1 MGGDMMIKLVRQYHN
16 RDGYDV
22 IYESGR
28 MVMYDADRL
37 PGTVTGFIQSAG
49 TVKHKTDKI
58 FGRITEYSR

>member
-1 MGGDMMIKLVRQYHN
+1 MIKLVRKYHD
-16 RDGYDV
+16 RDEYDV

-37 PGTVTGFIQSAG
+37 PLTAVLFMEDAG
-49 TVKHKTDKI
+49 NIRHQTDRI

>member
-1 MGGDMMIKLVRQYHN
+1 MIKLVRKYHE
-16 RDGYDV
+16 RDEYDV

-37 PGTVTGFIQSAG
+37 PLTAVLFMEDAVNIR
-49 TVKHKTDKI
+49 HKTDKI